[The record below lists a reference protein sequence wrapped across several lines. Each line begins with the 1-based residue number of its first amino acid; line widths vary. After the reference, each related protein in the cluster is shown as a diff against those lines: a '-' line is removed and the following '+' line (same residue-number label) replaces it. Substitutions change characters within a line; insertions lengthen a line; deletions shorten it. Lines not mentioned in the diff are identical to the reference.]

1 MVNRSFA
8 VNVVLIDSS
17 NDSLNNQLAKV
28 DYTIERVSNPAH
40 CPNSS
45 SMSDPKQPKVEI
57 APPDTWVD
65 RYGDYLYG
73 FAMSRLRNPEA
84 AADCVQDTFLAG
96 IKALDRFDGSRDI
109 KFWLRGIMRN
119 KIVDQIR
126 KSIKENKVDIADE
139 DEALLESFWFKYSG
153 IATTNPDPWQ
163 FNPRK
168 YYDNS
173 EFWVVFES
181 CINQVKE
188 PARQAFILRVLED
201 QTTEEVCKVLDVS
214 PNYLWVLLH
223 RAREK
228 LKVLLEARWTGKDVK

>member
-1 MVNRSFA
+1 M
-8 VNVVLIDSS
+8 
-17 NDSLNNQLAKV
+17 AKK
-28 DYTIERVSNPAH
+28 T
-40 CPNSS
+40 
-45 SMSDPKQPKVEI
+45 EI

-73 FAMSRLRNPEA
+73 FAMSRLRNPDA
-84 AADCVQDTFLAG
+84 AHDCVQDTFLAA

-126 KSIKENKVDIADE
+126 RSVKENKVDIQAE
-139 DEALLESFWFKYSG
+139 DEALIESFWFKYSG

-168 YYDNS
+168 HYDNS
-173 EFWVVFES
+173 EFWVIFDR
-181 CINQVKE
+181 CIQQVKE

-201 QTTEEVCKVLDVS
+201 LSTEEVCKVMNIS
-214 PNYLWVLLH
+214 SNYLWVLLH
-223 RAREK
+223 RARAQ
-228 LKVLLEARWTGKDVK
+228 LKTLIEANWTGSDAK

>member
-1 MVNRSFA
+1 MT
-8 VNVVLIDSS
+8 
-17 NDSLNNQLAKV
+17 KK
-28 DYTIERVSNPAH
+28 T
-40 CPNSS
+40 
-45 SMSDPKQPKVEI
+45 EI

-73 FAMSRLRNPEA
+73 FAMSRLRKPDA
-84 AADCVQDTFLAG
+84 AQDCVQDTFLAA

-126 KSIKENKVDIADE
+126 RSVKENKVDIQAE
-139 DEALLESFWFKYSG
+139 DEALIESFWFKYSG

-168 YYDNS
+168 HYDNS
-173 EFWVVFES
+173 EFWVIFDH
-181 CINQVKE
+181 CIQQVKE

-201 QTTEEVCKVLDVS
+201 LSTEEVCKVMNIS
-214 PNYLWVLLH
+214 SNYLWVLLH
-223 RAREK
+223 RARSQ
-228 LKVLLEARWTGKDVK
+228 LKTLIEANWNGSDAN

>member
-1 MVNRSFA
+1 MADTNKPSG
-8 VNVVLIDSS
+8 
-17 NDSLNNQLAKV
+17 KV
-28 DYTIERVSNPAH
+28 PIT
-40 CPNSS
+40 
-45 SMSDPKQPKVEI
+45 
-57 APPDTWVD
+57 PPEEWVD
-65 RYGDYLYG
+65 KYGDYLYG

-84 AADCVQDTFLAG
+84 AQDCVQDTLLAG
-96 IKALDRFDGSRDI
+96 IKALKSFDGSRDI

-126 KSIKENKVDIADE
+126 KSIKENKVDIEAE

-173 EFWVVFES
+173 EFWVVFDS
-181 CINQVKE
+181 CIKEVKE

-201 QTTEEVCKVLDVS
+201 KTTEEVCKLLDVT

-223 RAREK
+223 RARQQ
-228 LKVLLEARWTGKDVK
+228 LKQLLETNWTDPKI